1 MLSKEVK
8 ILCYQGFLGGK
19 KEVCERDR
27 KKKNLC

>member
-19 KEVCERDR
+19 KEACETDR